1 MVHING
7 SLSSTRETGGIQSNP
22 GCSRHLGGDKA
33 LQGNKTK
40 YQAVCFRLSLHKSS
54 TQGKKLSLADGK
66 THHSWSSKIL
76 WCICKQSPHAWCLQT
91 LPFSKTLV
99 SWVMDWVSISL
110 CLPHHSAYRTSIFE
124 DISWNK
130 KMTAGQLRYSASKA
144 SIWSRG
150 ST

>member
-7 SLSSTRETGGIQSNP
+7 SLSSSRETGGIQSNP

-66 THHSWSSKIL
+66 THHSWSSKI
-76 WCICKQSPHAWCLQT
+76 SG
-91 LPFSKTLV
+91 V
-99 SWVMDWVSISL
+99 
-110 CLPHHSAYRTSIFE
+110 Y
-124 DISWNK
+124 
-130 KMTAGQLRYSASKA
+130 ASKA
-144 SIWSRG
+144 LMLGACKRCHLARPWYLESWIGSRFHCVYLTTLHIG
-150 ST
+150 PQYLKIFHGIKK